1 MVQHINKNSKRFGK
15 EMRLRR
21 KKKTRIMK
29 GRRREGIKAHIY
41 RDRRKNRDK
50 HGKERLKES

>member
-29 GRRREGIKAHIY
+29 GQKNKREEISTQQALPEFLH
-41 RDRRKNRDK
+41 
-50 HGKERLKES
+50 HLV